1 MPPVGGGGE
10 EDDDFLSLLGDRVL
24 RLRTPPPEEEE
35 VSIIYI
41 VVEFPGDVRVIIY
54 VLLSLSIHAY
64 RSWHWASSEVQSRHT
79 LGRHGLPS
87 TMGVLMLLALWDL
100 ILMSS

>member
-35 VSIIYI
+35 VSIIYYCS
-41 VVEFPGDVRVIIY
+41 RVSWRCPSNYI
-54 VLLSLSIHAY
+54 LLSLSIHAY

-79 LGRHGLPS
+79 LGRHGLLS
-87 TMGVLMLLALWDL
+87 TMGVLVLLALWDL